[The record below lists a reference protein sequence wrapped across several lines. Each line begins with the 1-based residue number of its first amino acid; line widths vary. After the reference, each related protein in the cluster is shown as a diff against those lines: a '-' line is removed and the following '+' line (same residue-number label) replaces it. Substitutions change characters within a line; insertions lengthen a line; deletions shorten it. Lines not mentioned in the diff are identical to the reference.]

1 LDHYCSYFYVS
12 ACYLFSNSSSNPNP
26 NSCTGS
32 LNSYPSAASAPG
44 LAGSADLASGLGGSG
59 AGAGAGAGS

>member
-1 LDHYCSYFYVS
+1 MIGSLLQ
-12 ACYLFSNSSSNPNP
+12 LFLCFCMFSVSSNTNP
-26 NSCTGS
+26 NSFTGC